1 MKPLV
6 TVVPFSRDDV
16 PRILNGAAVE
26 KPAHVADFRRLQV
39 LMQYGGIYLDT
50 DHIPLRSFDDLRRCG
65 AVVGRGPRV
74 RVNGVSTLY
83 PSTYT
88 HTHASLFIL
97 RISNFA
103 IPLPITNLC

>member
-26 KPAHVADFRRLQV
+26 KPSHVADFRRLQV

-74 RVNGVSTLY
+74 RVNMAFDTYDITL
-83 PSTYT
+83 
-88 HTHASLFIL
+88 
-97 RISNFA
+97 
-103 IPLPITNLC
+103 CE